1 MGKMNEIDLILDE
14 IQEHTDALSS
24 LIHELTSI
32 LSSKPTVEETQ
43 KEEKKKLTLEEVR
56 ALLAAKSRD
65 GFTNDVKA
73 LLSRFGANKLSEV
86 KETDYEELYLQ
97 AEEIGNA

>member
-14 IQEHTDALSS
+14 IQEYTDALSS

>member
-14 IQEHTDALSS
+14 IQEHTDELSS

-32 LSSKPTVEETQ
+32 LSSKPTVEKTQ
-43 KEEKKKLTLEEVR
+43 IEEKKKLTLEEVR

>member
-1 MGKMNEIDLILDE
+1 MVPILP
-14 IQEHTDALSS
+14 
-24 LIHELTSI
+24 TSI
-32 LSSKPTVEETQ
+32 YGFN
-43 KEEKKKLTLEEVR
+43 TLEELR

-73 LLSRFGANKLSEV
+73 LLTRFGANKLSEV
-86 KETDYEELYLQ
+86 KENDYEELYLQ